1 MSDFLLVSITVWFKI
16 LFQGICKQK
25 YTWDNFLSEDLVKIW
40 TKFTLEMCMLRE
52 ISFRRSALC
61 CAERKVQLQGFADSL
76 RVAFCVIV

>member
-1 MSDFLLVSITVWFKI
+1 MSDFLLVSIIVWCKI